1 MSAIP
6 FDKRHYCART
16 GRLDDVFSEHKEG
29 IMAASVMTEGWVEPR
44 RNATNEGY
52 AVASLRSVT
61 KKFGRHTALDHF
73 SLQLHPGE
81 VVALLGPNGAGKTTA
96 VRLLLGLSEP
106 TAGEVEIFGGNPRD
120 RASRMRLGAMLQVGR
135 MPEMLRLREHL
146 QLFSSYYPNPR
157 PLDELLSI
165 AGLEG
170 LKERFFGTLSGGQ
183 KQRMLFALALCGN
196 PDLICLD
203 EPTLGMDVEARR
215 SMWEQVRKLAARGKT
230 VLLTTHYLEEAD
242 ALASRIIV
250 IQKGKVIAEGTPEEL
265 KTADGSR
272 TIRCTTSLAASF
284 VSALPGVTDVEQ
296 DGGSM
301 LVRTSTPEAVLRVM
315 LQQDAALGGLE
326 VRAAALEDAFLALT
340 NQTPTVTQ

>member
-1 MSAIP
+1 
-6 FDKRHYCART
+6 
-16 GRLDDVFSEHKEG
+16 
-29 IMAASVMTEGWVEPR
+29 MAASVMVEPYSI
-44 RNATNEGY
+44 ATNESS

-61 KKFGRHTALDHF
+61 KKFGRQTALDRF
-73 SLQLHPGE
+73 SLELRPGE

-96 VRLLLGLSEP
+96 VRLLLGLSQA
-106 TAGEVEIFGGNPRD
+106 TSGEVEIFGGNPRD
-120 RASRMRLGAMLQVGR
+120 RASRLRLGAMLQVGR
-135 MPEMLRLREHL
+135 MPETLRVREHL
-146 QLFSSYYPNPR
+146 QLFSSYYAHPR
-157 PLDELLSI
+157 PLDELLAL

-170 LKERFFGTLSGGQ
+170 LQERLFGTLSGGQ

-215 SMWEQVRKLAARGKT
+215 AMWEQGRKLAAIGKT

-250 IQKGKVIAEGTPEEL
+250 IQKGKAIAEGTPEEL

-272 TIRCTTSLAASF
+272 TIRCTTSLEVSF
-284 VSALPGVTDVEQ
+284 VSALPGVTDVEE
-296 DGGSM
+296 DGGAM
-301 LVRTSTPEAVLRVM
+301 LVRTTTPEAGLRTM
-315 LQQDAALGGLE
+315 LQEDAALSGLE

-340 NQTPTVTQ
+340 NQTPTATR

>member
-1 MSAIP
+1 
-6 FDKRHYCART
+6 
-16 GRLDDVFSEHKEG
+16 
-29 IMAASVMTEGWVEPR
+29 MAASVMTESWAQPR
-44 RNATNEGY
+44 RNATNEGS

-61 KKFGRHTALDHF
+61 KKFGSQIALDHF

-96 VRLLLGLSEP
+96 VRLLLGLSQA
-106 TAGEVEIFGGNPRD
+106 TTGEVKIFGGNPRD

-135 MPEMLRLREHL
+135 MPETLRVREHL
-146 QLFSSYYPNPR
+146 QLFSSYYAHPR

-170 LKERFFGTLSGGQ
+170 LKERLFGTLSGGQ

-215 SMWEQVRKLAARGKT
+215 AMWEQVRKLAAMGKT

-242 ALASRIIV
+242 ALASRIVV
-250 IQKGKVIAEGTPEEL
+250 IQQGKVIAEGTPEEL
-265 KTADGSR
+265 KTADSSR
-272 TIRCTTSLAASF
+272 TIRCTTSLEASF

-301 LVRTSTPEAVLRVM
+301 LVRTRAPEAVLRTM
-315 LQQDAALGGLE
+315 LQQDAALSGLE

-340 NQTPTVTQ
+340 NQPPTATQ

>member
-1 MSAIP
+1 
-6 FDKRHYCART
+6 
-16 GRLDDVFSEHKEG
+16 
-29 IMAASVMTEGWVEPR
+29 MATSVMTESWAEPR
-44 RNATNEGY
+44 RNANNEGS

-61 KKFGRHTALDHF
+61 KKFGRQIALDRF
-73 SLQLHPGE
+73 SLQLYPGE

-96 VRLLLGLSEP
+96 VRLLLGLSQA
-106 TAGEVEIFGGNPRD
+106 TTGEVEIFGGNPRD
-120 RASRMRLGAMLQVGR
+120 RASRMRSGAMLQVGQ
-135 MPEMLRLREHL
+135 MPETLRVREHL
-146 QLFSSYYPNPR
+146 RLFSSYYPHPR
-157 PLDELLSI
+157 PLDELLAI

-170 LKERFFGTLSGGQ
+170 LQERFFGTLSGGQ

-215 SMWEQVRKLAARGKT
+215 SMWEQVRNLTAAGKT

-265 KTADGSR
+265 KTADSSR
-272 TIRCTTSLAASF
+272 TIRCTTLLAASF

-301 LVRTSTPEAVLRVM
+301 MVRTRTPEAVLRTM
-315 LQQDAALGGLE
+315 LQQDASLSG
-326 VRAAALEDAFLALT
+326 LEDAFLALT
-340 NQTPTVTQ
+340 NNTTTVTR